1 MYLGEKYY
9 YPKAIKNVLRVI
21 IIIDIGL
28 QILYQIPF
36 FNPETDKKSLLLTIL
51 NIIGFNRIINYDKST
66 SDDIEI
72 NKEQIALVF
81 CKAITYFF
89 IGIQILIYSTQKFQ
103 EYYLVYDHDMI
114 PKLSR
119 EKYDAIISR
128 KEPDINLGTF
138 ILYDKQKSKD
148 GKYTKITPKY
158 RQTRHKDVIMNIE
171 DLDMDIENDE
181 NKKEE
186 KEGLL
191 MTDSLNLNLLESD
204 LNLLNKVMMIL
215 EGRNSYNLL
224 DKNFQYMKDK
234 NLGGSGGGPN
244 KNKLDN
250 KKKTNDV
257 LKIDFAEK
265 KLKIISIVNKGINMI
280 LFSIDINVEQISDL
294 TELLELSMN
303 NFKKKISLV
312 KDIDKEYEKNL
323 KKIEDLNLQKATIT
337 RKNKEKS
344 EKLLNFIVTELNKK
358 KKNNMTLNE
367 QINTLFAGDEK
378 KRKEDEV
385 IDEDKKEDKESDI
398 SLGSIGEDDKKTK
411 NEKNQN
417 DNNNSKIIDNKNL
430 NADQINQNS
439 TINNITNISNVNDDD
454 EGSDLS
460 LTDL

>member
-1 MYLGEKYY
+1 MEEPIFGNSGMK
-9 YPKAIKNVLRVI
+9 I
-21 IIIDIGL
+21 
-28 QILYQIPF
+28 
-36 FNPETDKKSLLLTIL
+36 
-51 NIIGFNRIINYDKST
+51 
-66 SDDIEI
+66 
-72 NKEQIALVF
+72 
-81 CKAITYFF
+81 
-89 IGIQILIYSTQKFQ
+89 ILIEKK
-103 EYYLVYDHDMI
+103 EYYLVYDHDLI

-119 EKYDAIISR
+119 ETYDNIIAR
-128 KEPDINLGTF
+128 KIPDINLGTF

-191 MTDSLNLNLLESD
+191 MTDSINLNLLESD

-224 DKNFQYMKDK
+224 DKNQYNFQYMKEK
-234 NLGGSGGGPN
+234 SGSGVSQSK
-244 KNKLDN
+244 KNLDN

-257 LKIDFAEK
+257 LKIDFSEK

-294 TELLELSMN
+294 NELLELSMN

-312 KDIDKEYEKNL
+312 KEIDKDYEKNL
-323 KKIEDLNLQKATIT
+323 KTIEDLNLQKSTVT

-367 QINTLFAGDEK
+367 QINTLFAGEEK
-378 KRKEDEV
+378 KKNENEI
-385 IDEDKKEDKESDI
+385 IDEEKKGDKESDI
-398 SLGSIGEDDKKTK
+398 SLGSIGEDDKKNQT
-411 NEKNQN
+411 EKNNNEQ
-417 DNNNSKIIDNKNL
+417 NNSKILENKNMNASLL
-430 NADQINQNS
+430 NANTSLN
-439 TINNITNISNVNDDD
+439 NISNINMNNNDD

>member
-1 MYLGEKYY
+1 MEEPIFGNSGMK
-9 YPKAIKNVLRVI
+9 I
-21 IIIDIGL
+21 
-28 QILYQIPF
+28 
-36 FNPETDKKSLLLTIL
+36 
-51 NIIGFNRIINYDKST
+51 
-66 SDDIEI
+66 
-72 NKEQIALVF
+72 
-81 CKAITYFF
+81 
-89 IGIQILIYSTQKFQ
+89 ILIEKK
-103 EYYLVYDHDMI
+103 EYYLVYDHDLI

-119 EKYDAIISR
+119 ETYNNIIAR
-128 KEPDINLGTF
+128 KIPDINLGTF

-191 MTDSLNLNLLESD
+191 MTDSINLNLLESD

-224 DKNFQYMKDK
+224 DKNQYNFQYMKEK
-234 NLGGSGGGPN
+234 SGSGVSQSK
-244 KNKLDN
+244 KNLDN

-257 LKIDFAEK
+257 LKIDFSEK

-294 TELLELSMN
+294 NELLELSMN

-312 KDIDKEYEKNL
+312 KEIDKDYEKNL
-323 KKIEDLNLQKATIT
+323 KTIEDLNLQKSTVT

-358 KKNNMTLNE
+358 KKNNMALNE
-367 QINTLFAGDEK
+367 QINTLFAGEEK
-378 KRKEDEV
+378 KKNENEI
-385 IDEDKKEDKESDI
+385 IDEEKNKDKESDI
-398 SLGSIGEDDKKTK
+398 SLGSIGEDDKKNQT
-411 NEKNQN
+411 EKNNNEQ
-417 DNNNSKIIDNKNL
+417 NNSKILENKNMNASLL
-430 NADQINQNS
+430 NANTSLN
-439 TINNITNISNVNDDD
+439 NISNINMNNNDD

>member
-1 MYLGEKYY
+1 MEEPIFGNSGMK
-9 YPKAIKNVLRVI
+9 I
-21 IIIDIGL
+21 
-28 QILYQIPF
+28 
-36 FNPETDKKSLLLTIL
+36 
-51 NIIGFNRIINYDKST
+51 
-66 SDDIEI
+66 
-72 NKEQIALVF
+72 
-81 CKAITYFF
+81 
-89 IGIQILIYSTQKFQ
+89 ILIEKK
-103 EYYLVYDHDMI
+103 EYYLVYDHDLI

-119 EKYDAIISR
+119 ETYDNIIAR
-128 KEPDINLGTF
+128 KIPDINLGTF

-191 MTDSLNLNLLESD
+191 MTDSINLNLLESD

-224 DKNFQYMKDK
+224 DKNQYNFQYMKEK
-234 NLGGSGGGPN
+234 SGSGVSQSK
-244 KNKLDN
+244 KNLDN

-257 LKIDFAEK
+257 LKIDFSEK

-294 TELLELSMN
+294 NELLELSMN

-312 KDIDKEYEKNL
+312 KEIDKDYEKNL
-323 KKIEDLNLQKATIT
+323 KTIEDLNLQKSTVT

-358 KKNNMTLNE
+358 KKNNMALNE
-367 QINTLFAGDEK
+367 QINTLFAGEEK
-378 KRKEDEV
+378 KKKENEI
-385 IDEDKKEDKESDI
+385 IDEEKNKDKESDI
-398 SLGSIGEDDKKTK
+398 SLGSIGEDDKKNQT
-411 NEKNQN
+411 EKNNNEQ
-417 DNNNSKIIDNKNL
+417 NNSKILENKNMNASLL
-430 NADQINQNS
+430 NANTSLN
-439 TINNITNISNVNDDD
+439 NISNINMNNNDD

>member
-1 MYLGEKYY
+1 MEEPIFGNSGMK
-9 YPKAIKNVLRVI
+9 I
-21 IIIDIGL
+21 
-28 QILYQIPF
+28 
-36 FNPETDKKSLLLTIL
+36 
-51 NIIGFNRIINYDKST
+51 
-66 SDDIEI
+66 
-72 NKEQIALVF
+72 
-81 CKAITYFF
+81 
-89 IGIQILIYSTQKFQ
+89 ILIEKK
-103 EYYLVYDHDMI
+103 EYYLVYDHDLI

-119 EKYDAIISR
+119 ETYDNIIAR
-128 KEPDINLGTF
+128 KIPDINLGTF

-181 NKKEE
+181 NKKDE

-191 MTDSLNLNLLESD
+191 MTDSINLNLLESD

-224 DKNFQYMKDK
+224 DKNQYNFQYMKEK
-234 NLGGSGGGPN
+234 SGSGVSQSK
-244 KNKLDN
+244 KNLDN

-257 LKIDFAEK
+257 LKIDFSEK

-294 TELLELSMN
+294 NELLELSMN

-312 KDIDKEYEKNL
+312 KEIDKDYEKNL
-323 KKIEDLNLQKATIT
+323 KTIEDLNLQKSTVT

-358 KKNNMTLNE
+358 KKNNMALNE
-367 QINTLFAGDEK
+367 QINTLFAGEEK
-378 KRKEDEV
+378 KKNENEI
-385 IDEDKKEDKESDI
+385 IDEEKKGDKESDI
-398 SLGSIGEDDKKTK
+398 SLGSIGEDDKKNQT
-411 NEKNQN
+411 EKNNNEQ
-417 DNNNSKIIDNKNL
+417 NNSKILENKNMNASLL
-430 NADQINQNS
+430 NANTSLN
-439 TINNITNISNVNDDD
+439 NISNINMNNNDD

>member
-1 MYLGEKYY
+1 MEEPIFGNSGMK
-9 YPKAIKNVLRVI
+9 I
-21 IIIDIGL
+21 
-28 QILYQIPF
+28 
-36 FNPETDKKSLLLTIL
+36 
-51 NIIGFNRIINYDKST
+51 
-66 SDDIEI
+66 
-72 NKEQIALVF
+72 
-81 CKAITYFF
+81 
-89 IGIQILIYSTQKFQ
+89 ILIEKK

-114 PKLSR
+114 PKLSH
-119 EKYDAIISR
+119 EKYNRIIAR
-128 KEPDINLGTF
+128 KEPDINLGTI

-171 DLDMDIENDE
+171 DLDMDIDDYTK
-181 NKKEE
+181 KKEE

-191 MTDSLNLNLLESD
+191 MTDAINLNLLESD

-224 DKNFQYMKDK
+224 DKNQYNFQYMKDK

-257 LKIDFAEK
+257 LKIDLAEK

-312 KDIDKEYEKNL
+312 KEIDRDYEKNL
-323 KKIEDLNLQKATIT
+323 KTIDELNLQKATIT
-337 RKNKEKS
+337 RRNKERS

-358 KKNNMTLNE
+358 KKNNMALNE

-378 KRKEDEV
+378 KNK
-385 IDEDKKEDKESDI
+385 DEDTINEDKNEDKDSDI
-398 SLGSIGEDDKKTK
+398 SLGSIGEEFKDNKDG
-411 NEKNQN
+411 NNNNVNNSSQN
-417 DNNNSKIIDNKNL
+417 ADGTQPSGNNNS
-430 NADQINQNS
+430 
-439 TINNITNISNVNDDD
+439 NNNVMNNDD

>member
-1 MYLGEKYY
+1 MEEPIFGNSGMK
-9 YPKAIKNVLRVI
+9 I
-21 IIIDIGL
+21 
-28 QILYQIPF
+28 
-36 FNPETDKKSLLLTIL
+36 
-51 NIIGFNRIINYDKST
+51 
-66 SDDIEI
+66 
-72 NKEQIALVF
+72 
-81 CKAITYFF
+81 
-89 IGIQILIYSTQKFQ
+89 ILIEKK
-103 EYYLVYDHDMI
+103 EYYLVYDHEMI

-119 EKYDAIISR
+119 EKYDSIISR
-128 KEPDINLGTF
+128 KEPDINLGTI

-171 DLDMDIENDE
+171 DLDMDVEDE
-181 NKKEE
+181 KNKNEE

-191 MTDSLNLNLLESD
+191 MTDSINLNLLESD
-204 LNLLNKVMMIL
+204 LNLLNKVMLIL

-224 DKNFQYMKDK
+224 DKNNFQYMKDK
-234 NLGGSGGGPN
+234 NIGTQN
-244 KNKLDN
+244 KNKTDN

-294 TELLELSMN
+294 NELLEISMQ

-312 KDIDKEYEKNL
+312 KEIDKDYETNL
-323 KKIEDLNLQKATIT
+323 KKIDELNLQKTTIT

-358 KKNNMTLNE
+358 KKNNMALNE
-367 QINTLFAGDEK
+367 QINTLFAGEERKKNNDEA
-378 KRKEDEV
+378 
-385 IDEDKKEDKESDI
+385 IDEEKNEDKESDVSI
-398 SLGSIGEDDKKTK
+398 GSIGEDDKNNKDK
-411 NEKNQN
+411 NKEDINNNNNPNENNSNINNTNQINGNNNNNN
-417 DNNNSKIIDNKNL
+417 DNNN
-430 NADQINQNS
+430 
-439 TINNITNISNVNDDD
+439 DD

>member
-1 MYLGEKYY
+1 MEEPIFGNSGMK
-9 YPKAIKNVLRVI
+9 I
-21 IIIDIGL
+21 
-28 QILYQIPF
+28 
-36 FNPETDKKSLLLTIL
+36 
-51 NIIGFNRIINYDKST
+51 
-66 SDDIEI
+66 
-72 NKEQIALVF
+72 
-81 CKAITYFF
+81 
-89 IGIQILIYSTQKFQ
+89 ILIEKK
-103 EYYLVYDHDMI
+103 EYYLVYDHDLI

-119 EKYDAIISR
+119 ETYDNIIAR
-128 KEPDINLGTF
+128 KIPDINLGTF

-191 MTDSLNLNLLESD
+191 MTDSINLNLLESD

-224 DKNFQYMKDK
+224 DKNQYNFQYMKEK
-234 NLGGSGGGPN
+234 SGSGVSQSK
-244 KNKLDN
+244 KNLDN

-257 LKIDFAEK
+257 LKIDFSEK

-294 TELLELSMN
+294 NELLELSMN

-312 KDIDKEYEKNL
+312 KEIDKDYEKNL
-323 KKIEDLNLQKATIT
+323 KTIEDLNLQKSTVT

-358 KKNNMTLNE
+358 KKNNMALNE
-367 QINTLFAGDEK
+367 QINTLFAGEEK
-378 KRKEDEV
+378 KKNENEI
-385 IDEDKKEDKESDI
+385 IDEEKKEDKESDI
-398 SLGSIGEDDKKTK
+398 SLGSIGEDDKKNQT
-411 NEKNQN
+411 EKNNNEQ
-417 DNNNSKIIDNKNL
+417 NNSKILENKNMNASLL
-430 NADQINQNS
+430 NANTSLN
-439 TINNITNISNVNDDD
+439 NISNINMNNNDD

>member
-1 MYLGEKYY
+1 MEEPIFGNSGMK
-9 YPKAIKNVLRVI
+9 I
-21 IIIDIGL
+21 
-28 QILYQIPF
+28 
-36 FNPETDKKSLLLTIL
+36 
-51 NIIGFNRIINYDKST
+51 
-66 SDDIEI
+66 
-72 NKEQIALVF
+72 
-81 CKAITYFF
+81 
-89 IGIQILIYSTQKFQ
+89 ILIEKK
-103 EYYLVYDHDMI
+103 EYYLVYDHEMI

-119 EKYDAIISR
+119 EKYDSIISR
-128 KEPDINLGTF
+128 KEPDINLGTI

-171 DLDMDIENDE
+171 DLDMDVEDE
-181 NKKEE
+181 KNKKEE

-191 MTDSLNLNLLESD
+191 MTDSINLNLLESD
-204 LNLLNKVMMIL
+204 LNLLNKVMLIL

-224 DKNFQYMKDK
+224 DKNNFQYMKDK
-234 NLGGSGGGPN
+234 NIGTQN
-244 KNKLDN
+244 KNKTDN

-294 TELLELSMN
+294 NELLEISMQ

-312 KDIDKEYEKNL
+312 KEIDKDYETNL
-323 KKIEDLNLQKATIT
+323 KKIDELNLQKTTIT

-358 KKNNMTLNE
+358 KKNNMALNE
-367 QINTLFAGDEK
+367 QINTLFAGEERKKNNDEA
-378 KRKEDEV
+378 
-385 IDEDKKEDKESDI
+385 IDEEKNEDKESDVSI
-398 SLGSIGEDDKKTK
+398 GSIGEDDKNNKDK
-411 NEKNQN
+411 NKEDINNNPNENNNNTNNTNQMNGNNNTNN
-417 DNNNSKIIDNKNL
+417 DNNN
-430 NADQINQNS
+430 
-439 TINNITNISNVNDDD
+439 DD

>member
-1 MYLGEKYY
+1 MEEPIFGNSGMK
-9 YPKAIKNVLRVI
+9 I
-21 IIIDIGL
+21 
-28 QILYQIPF
+28 
-36 FNPETDKKSLLLTIL
+36 
-51 NIIGFNRIINYDKST
+51 
-66 SDDIEI
+66 
-72 NKEQIALVF
+72 
-81 CKAITYFF
+81 
-89 IGIQILIYSTQKFQ
+89 ILIEKK

-119 EKYDAIISR
+119 EKYDSIISR

-171 DLDMDIENDE
+171 DLDMDIENEE

-191 MTDSLNLNLLESD
+191 MTDSINLNLLESD

-224 DKNFQYMKDK
+224 DKNQYNFQYMKDK
-234 NLGGSGGGPN
+234 SSGGQSK
-244 KNKLDN
+244 KNLDN

-257 LKIDFAEK
+257 LKIDFSEK

-280 LFSIDINVEQISDL
+280 LFSIDIIVEQISDL
-294 TELLELSMN
+294 NELLELSMQ

-312 KDIDKEYEKNL
+312 KDIDKDYEKNL
-323 KKIEDLNLQKATIT
+323 KRIEDLNLQKATIT

-344 EKLLNFIVTELNKK
+344 EKLLNFIVSELNKK

-378 KRKEDEV
+378 KKKEDET
-385 IDEDKKEDKESDI
+385 INEDKNEDKESDI
-398 SLGSIGEDDKKTK
+398 SLGSIGEEDKKNSNDK
-411 NEKNQN
+411 NANQINGDKNMN
-417 DNNNSKIIDNKNL
+417 ASLINANNSL
-430 NADQINQNS
+430 N
-439 TINNITNISNVNDDD
+439 NISNINVNNNDD

>member
-1 MYLGEKYY
+1 MEEPIFGNSGMK
-9 YPKAIKNVLRVI
+9 I
-21 IIIDIGL
+21 
-28 QILYQIPF
+28 
-36 FNPETDKKSLLLTIL
+36 
-51 NIIGFNRIINYDKST
+51 
-66 SDDIEI
+66 
-72 NKEQIALVF
+72 
-81 CKAITYFF
+81 
-89 IGIQILIYSTQKFQ
+89 ILIEKK

-119 EKYDAIISR
+119 EKYDSIISR
-128 KEPDINLGTF
+128 QEPDINLGTF

-171 DLDMDIENDE
+171 DLDMDIENEE

-191 MTDSLNLNLLESD
+191 MTDSINLNLLESD

-224 DKNFQYMKDK
+224 DKNQYNFQYMKDK
-234 NLGGSGGGPN
+234 SSGGGQSK
-244 KNKLDN
+244 KNLDN

-257 LKIDFAEK
+257 LKIDFSEK

-280 LFSIDINVEQISDL
+280 LFSIDIIVEQISDL
-294 TELLELSMN
+294 NELLELSMQ

-312 KDIDKEYEKNL
+312 KDIDKDYEKNL
-323 KKIEDLNLQKATIT
+323 KRIEDLNLQKATIT

-344 EKLLNFIVTELNKK
+344 EKLLNFIVSELNKK

-378 KRKEDEV
+378 KKKEDEN
-385 IDEDKKEDKESDI
+385 INEDKNEDKESDI
-398 SLGSIGEDDKKTK
+398 SLGSIGEEDKKNPNDK
-411 NEKNQN
+411 NINGDKNMN
-417 DNNNSKIIDNKNL
+417 TSLINANNSL
-430 NADQINQNS
+430 N
-439 TINNITNISNVNDDD
+439 NISNINVNNNDD

>member
-1 MYLGEKYY
+1 MEEPIFGNSGMK
-9 YPKAIKNVLRVI
+9 I
-21 IIIDIGL
+21 
-28 QILYQIPF
+28 
-36 FNPETDKKSLLLTIL
+36 
-51 NIIGFNRIINYDKST
+51 
-66 SDDIEI
+66 
-72 NKEQIALVF
+72 
-81 CKAITYFF
+81 
-89 IGIQILIYSTQKFQ
+89 ILIEKK
-103 EYYLVYDHDMI
+103 EYYLVYDHDLI

-119 EKYDAIISR
+119 ETYDNIIAR
-128 KEPDINLGTF
+128 KIPDINLGTF

-191 MTDSLNLNLLESD
+191 MTDSINLNLLESD

-224 DKNFQYMKDK
+224 DKNQYNFQYMKEK
-234 NLGGSGGGPN
+234 SGSGVSQSK
-244 KNKLDN
+244 KNLDN

-257 LKIDFAEK
+257 LKIDFSEK

-294 TELLELSMN
+294 NELLELSMN

-312 KDIDKEYEKNL
+312 KEIDKDYEKNL
-323 KKIEDLNLQKATIT
+323 KTIEDLNLQKSTVT

-358 KKNNMTLNE
+358 KKNNMALNE
-367 QINTLFAGDEK
+367 QINTLFAGEEK
-378 KRKEDEV
+378 KKNENE
-385 IDEDKKEDKESDI
+385 IINEEKNEDKESDI
-398 SLGSIGEDDKKTK
+398 SLGSIGEDDKKNQT
-411 NEKNQN
+411 EKNNNEQ
-417 DNNNSKIIDNKNL
+417 NNSKILENKNMNASLL
-430 NADQINQNS
+430 NANTSLN
-439 TINNITNISNVNDDD
+439 NISNINMNNNDD

>member
-1 MYLGEKYY
+1 MEEPIFGNSGMK
-9 YPKAIKNVLRVI
+9 I
-21 IIIDIGL
+21 
-28 QILYQIPF
+28 
-36 FNPETDKKSLLLTIL
+36 
-51 NIIGFNRIINYDKST
+51 
-66 SDDIEI
+66 
-72 NKEQIALVF
+72 
-81 CKAITYFF
+81 
-89 IGIQILIYSTQKFQ
+89 ILIEKK
-103 EYYLVYDHDMI
+103 EYYLVYDHDLI

-119 EKYDAIISR
+119 ETYDNIIAR
-128 KEPDINLGTF
+128 KIPDINLGTF

-171 DLDMDIENDE
+171 DLDMDVENDE

-191 MTDSLNLNLLESD
+191 MTDSINLNLLESD

-224 DKNFQYMKDK
+224 DKNQYNFQYMKEK
-234 NLGGSGGGPN
+234 SGSGVSQSK
-244 KNKLDN
+244 KNLDN

-257 LKIDFAEK
+257 LKIDFSEK

-294 TELLELSMN
+294 NELLELSMN

-312 KDIDKEYEKNL
+312 KEIDKDYEKNL
-323 KKIEDLNLQKATIT
+323 KTIEDLNLQKSTVT

-358 KKNNMTLNE
+358 KKNNMALNE
-367 QINTLFAGDEK
+367 QINTLFAGEEK
-378 KRKEDEV
+378 KKNENEI
-385 IDEDKKEDKESDI
+385 IDEEKKGDKESDI
-398 SLGSIGEDDKKTK
+398 SLGSIGEDDKKNQT
-411 NEKNQN
+411 EKNNNEQ
-417 DNNNSKIIDNKNL
+417 NNSKILENKNMNASLL
-430 NADQINQNS
+430 NANTSLN
-439 TINNITNISNVNDDD
+439 NISNINMNNNDD

>member
-1 MYLGEKYY
+1 MEEPIFGNSGMK
-9 YPKAIKNVLRVI
+9 I
-21 IIIDIGL
+21 
-28 QILYQIPF
+28 
-36 FNPETDKKSLLLTIL
+36 
-51 NIIGFNRIINYDKST
+51 
-66 SDDIEI
+66 
-72 NKEQIALVF
+72 
-81 CKAITYFF
+81 
-89 IGIQILIYSTQKFQ
+89 ILIEKK
-103 EYYLVYDHDMI
+103 EYYLVYDHDLI

-119 EKYDAIISR
+119 ETYDNIIAR
-128 KEPDINLGTF
+128 KIPDINLGTF

-191 MTDSLNLNLLESD
+191 MTDSINLNLLESD

-224 DKNFQYMKDK
+224 DKNQYNFQYMKEK
-234 NLGGSGGGPN
+234 SGSGVSQSK
-244 KNKLDN
+244 KNLDN

-257 LKIDFAEK
+257 LKIDFSEK

-294 TELLELSMN
+294 NELLELSMN

-312 KDIDKEYEKNL
+312 KEIDKDYEKNL
-323 KKIEDLNLQKATIT
+323 KTIEDLNLQKSTVT

-367 QINTLFAGDEK
+367 QINTLFAGEEK
-378 KRKEDEV
+378 KKNENE
-385 IDEDKKEDKESDI
+385 IIEEEKKGDKESDI
-398 SLGSIGEDDKKTK
+398 SLGSIGEDDKKNQT
-411 NEKNQN
+411 EKNNNEQ
-417 DNNNSKIIDNKNL
+417 NNSKILENKNMNASLL
-430 NADQINQNS
+430 NANTSLN
-439 TINNITNISNVNDDD
+439 NISNINMNNNDD

>member
-1 MYLGEKYY
+1 
-9 YPKAIKNVLRVI
+9 
-21 IIIDIGL
+21 
-28 QILYQIPF
+28 
-36 FNPETDKKSLLLTIL
+36 
-51 NIIGFNRIINYDKST
+51 
-66 SDDIEI
+66 
-72 NKEQIALVF
+72 
-81 CKAITYFF
+81 
-89 IGIQILIYSTQKFQ
+89 
-103 EYYLVYDHDMI
+103 
-114 PKLSR
+114 
-119 EKYDAIISR
+119 
-128 KEPDINLGTF
+128 
-138 ILYDKQKSKD
+138 
-148 GKYTKITPKY
+148 
-158 RQTRHKDVIMNIE
+158 
-171 DLDMDIENDE
+171 
-181 NKKEE
+181 
-186 KEGLL
+186 
-191 MTDSLNLNLLESD
+191 
-204 LNLLNKVMMIL
+204 
-215 EGRNSYNLL
+215 
-224 DKNFQYMKDK
+224 
-234 NLGGSGGGPN
+234 
-244 KNKLDN
+244 
-250 KKKTNDV
+250 
-257 LKIDFAEK
+257 
-265 KLKIISIVNKGINMI
+265 MI

>member
-1 MYLGEKYY
+1 MEEPIFGNSGMK
-9 YPKAIKNVLRVI
+9 I
-21 IIIDIGL
+21 
-28 QILYQIPF
+28 
-36 FNPETDKKSLLLTIL
+36 
-51 NIIGFNRIINYDKST
+51 
-66 SDDIEI
+66 
-72 NKEQIALVF
+72 
-81 CKAITYFF
+81 
-89 IGIQILIYSTQKFQ
+89 ILIEKK
-103 EYYLVYDHDMI
+103 EYYLVYDHDLI

-119 EKYDAIISR
+119 ETYDNIIAR
-128 KEPDINLGTF
+128 KIPDINLGTF

-181 NKKEE
+181 NKREE

-191 MTDSLNLNLLESD
+191 MTDSINLNLLESD

-224 DKNFQYMKDK
+224 DKNQYNFQYMKEK
-234 NLGGSGGGPN
+234 SGSGVSQSK
-244 KNKLDN
+244 KNLDN

-257 LKIDFAEK
+257 LKIDFSEK

-294 TELLELSMN
+294 NELLELSMN

-312 KDIDKEYEKNL
+312 KEIDKDYEKNL
-323 KKIEDLNLQKATIT
+323 KTIEDLNLQKSTVT

-358 KKNNMTLNE
+358 KKNNMALNE
-367 QINTLFAGDEK
+367 QINTLFAGEEK
-378 KRKEDEV
+378 KKNENEI
-385 IDEDKKEDKESDI
+385 IDEEKKGDKESDI
-398 SLGSIGEDDKKTK
+398 SLGSIGEDDKKNQT
-411 NEKNQN
+411 EKNNNEQ
-417 DNNNSKIIDNKNL
+417 NNSKILENKNMNASFL
-430 NADQINQNS
+430 NANTSLN
-439 TINNITNISNVNDDD
+439 NISNINMNNNDD

>member
-1 MYLGEKYY
+1 MEEPIFGNSGMK
-9 YPKAIKNVLRVI
+9 I
-21 IIIDIGL
+21 
-28 QILYQIPF
+28 
-36 FNPETDKKSLLLTIL
+36 
-51 NIIGFNRIINYDKST
+51 
-66 SDDIEI
+66 
-72 NKEQIALVF
+72 
-81 CKAITYFF
+81 
-89 IGIQILIYSTQKFQ
+89 ILIEKK
-103 EYYLVYDHDMI
+103 EYYLVYDHEMI

-119 EKYDAIISR
+119 EKYDSIISR
-128 KEPDINLGTF
+128 KEPDINLGTI

-171 DLDMDIENDE
+171 DLDMDVEDE
-181 NKKEE
+181 KNKKEE

-191 MTDSLNLNLLESD
+191 MTDSINLNLLESD
-204 LNLLNKVMMIL
+204 LNLLNKVMLIL

-224 DKNFQYMKDK
+224 DKNNFQYMKDK
-234 NLGGSGGGPN
+234 NIGTQN
-244 KNKLDN
+244 KNKTDN

-294 TELLELSMN
+294 NELLEISMQ

-312 KDIDKEYEKNL
+312 KEIDKDYETNL
-323 KKIEDLNLQKATIT
+323 KKIDELNLQKTTIT

-358 KKNNMTLNE
+358 KKNNMALNE
-367 QINTLFAGDEK
+367 QINTLFAGEERKKNNDEA
-378 KRKEDEV
+378 
-385 IDEDKKEDKESDI
+385 IDEEKNEDKESDVSI
-398 SLGSIGEDDKKTK
+398 GSIGEDDKNNKDK
-411 NEKNQN
+411 NKEDINNNNNPNENNINNNNTNLINGNNNTNN
-417 DNNNSKIIDNKNL
+417 DNNN
-430 NADQINQNS
+430 
-439 TINNITNISNVNDDD
+439 DD

>member
-1 MYLGEKYY
+1 MEEPIFGNSGMK
-9 YPKAIKNVLRVI
+9 I
-21 IIIDIGL
+21 
-28 QILYQIPF
+28 
-36 FNPETDKKSLLLTIL
+36 
-51 NIIGFNRIINYDKST
+51 
-66 SDDIEI
+66 
-72 NKEQIALVF
+72 
-81 CKAITYFF
+81 
-89 IGIQILIYSTQKFQ
+89 ILIEKK
-103 EYYLVYDHDMI
+103 EYYLVYDHDLI

-119 EKYDAIISR
+119 ETYDNIISR
-128 KEPDINLGTF
+128 KIPDINLGTF

-191 MTDSLNLNLLESD
+191 MTDSINLNLLESD

-224 DKNFQYMKDK
+224 DKNQYNFQYMKEK
-234 NLGGSGGGPN
+234 SGSGVSQSK
-244 KNKLDN
+244 KNLDN

-257 LKIDFAEK
+257 LKIDFSEK

-294 TELLELSMN
+294 NELLELSMN

-312 KDIDKEYEKNL
+312 KEIDKDYEKNL
-323 KKIEDLNLQKATIT
+323 KTIEDLNLQKSTVT

-367 QINTLFAGDEK
+367 QINTLFAGEEK
-378 KRKEDEV
+378 KKNENEI
-385 IDEDKKEDKESDI
+385 IDEEKNKDKESDI
-398 SLGSIGEDDKKTK
+398 SLGSIGEDDKKNQT
-411 NEKNQN
+411 EKNNNEQ
-417 DNNNSKIIDNKNL
+417 NNSKILENKNMNASLL
-430 NADQINQNS
+430 NANTSLN
-439 TINNITNISNVNDDD
+439 NISNINMNNNDD

>member
-1 MYLGEKYY
+1 MEEPIFGNSGMK
-9 YPKAIKNVLRVI
+9 I
-21 IIIDIGL
+21 
-28 QILYQIPF
+28 
-36 FNPETDKKSLLLTIL
+36 
-51 NIIGFNRIINYDKST
+51 
-66 SDDIEI
+66 
-72 NKEQIALVF
+72 
-81 CKAITYFF
+81 
-89 IGIQILIYSTQKFQ
+89 ILIEKK
-103 EYYLVYDHDMI
+103 EYYLVYDHDLI

-119 EKYDAIISR
+119 ETYDNIIAR
-128 KEPDINLGTF
+128 KIPDINLGTF

-158 RQTRHKDVIMNIE
+158 SQTRHKDVIMNIE

-191 MTDSLNLNLLESD
+191 MTDSINLNLLESD

-224 DKNFQYMKDK
+224 GKNQYNFQYMKEK
-234 NLGGSGGGPN
+234 SGSGVSQSK
-244 KNKLDN
+244 KNLDN

-257 LKIDFAEK
+257 LKIDFSEK

-294 TELLELSMN
+294 NELLELSMN

-312 KDIDKEYEKNL
+312 KEIDKDYEKNL
-323 KKIEDLNLQKATIT
+323 KTIEDLNLQKSTVT

-358 KKNNMTLNE
+358 KKNNMALNE
-367 QINTLFAGDEK
+367 QINTLFAGEEK
-378 KRKEDEV
+378 KKNENEI
-385 IDEDKKEDKESDI
+385 IDEEKKGDKESDI
-398 SLGSIGEDDKKTK
+398 SLGSIGEDDKKNQT
-411 NEKNQN
+411 EKNNNEQ
-417 DNNNSKIIDNKNL
+417 NNSKILENKNMNASLL
-430 NADQINQNS
+430 NANTSLN
-439 TINNITNISNVNDDD
+439 NISNINMNNNDD

>member
-1 MYLGEKYY
+1 MEEPIFENSGMK
-9 YPKAIKNVLRVI
+9 I
-21 IIIDIGL
+21 
-28 QILYQIPF
+28 
-36 FNPETDKKSLLLTIL
+36 
-51 NIIGFNRIINYDKST
+51 
-66 SDDIEI
+66 
-72 NKEQIALVF
+72 
-81 CKAITYFF
+81 
-89 IGIQILIYSTQKFQ
+89 ILIEKK
-103 EYYLVYDHDMI
+103 EYYLVYDHDII
-114 PKLSR
+114 PKLTK
-119 EKYDAIISR
+119 EKYDSIISR
-128 KEPDINLGTF
+128 KEKDINLGTI

-158 RQTRHKDVIMNIE
+158 RQTKHKDVIMNIE
-171 DLDMDIENDE
+171 DLDMDNENEE

-191 MTDSLNLNLLESD
+191 MTDAINLNLLESD
-204 LNLLNKVMMIL
+204 YSLLNKVMMIL

-234 NLGGSGGGPN
+234 NTGSSQN
-244 KNKLDN
+244 KNKMDN

-294 TELLELSMN
+294 NELLEISMD

-312 KDIDKEYEKNL
+312 KEIDKDYEKNL
-323 KKIEDLNLQKATIT
+323 KTIEELNLQKATIT

-344 EKLLNFIVTELNKK
+344 EKLLNFIVNELNKK

-367 QINTLFAGDEK
+367 QINTLFAVDEK
-378 KRKEDEV
+378 KKREEEV
-385 IDEDKKEDKESDI
+385 IEEEKNEDKDSDV
-398 SLGSIGEDDKKTK
+398 SLGSIGDEDKKNNKEQNKEENIKLNEDK
-411 NEKNQN
+411 NINQINGSNNNN
-417 DNNNSKIIDNKNL
+417 DNNN
-430 NADQINQNS
+430 
-439 TINNITNISNVNDDD
+439 DD